1 MLTKA
6 NPDNKTLAD
15 DPVPDVAVQVPD
27 ELAVKPVL
35 QPVDKHTVLDEQM
48 LQFDGHAV
56 VHVGIDV
63 AYP

>member
-15 DPVPDVAVQVPD
+15 DPVVDVAVQVPD
-27 ELAVKPVL
+27 DEAVKPVL
-35 QPVDKHTVLDEQM
+35 QPVETQTVDDEHT

-56 VHVGIDV
+56 VHVGTDV

>member
-15 DPVPDVAVQVPD
+15 DPVVVVALHVPD
-27 ELAVKPVL
+27 DEAVKPVL
-35 QPVDKHTVLDEQM
+35 QPVEAQTVDEVQT

-56 VHVGIDV
+56 VHVGTAV
-63 AYP
+63 A